1 MRFVCKILDKKPSCW
16 KQGTKMENLGIE
28 NQVIVALR
36 RISRAIDLH
45 SRALVQQHGLT
56 APQLAALQAVGELQ
70 PVLVSGV
77 ARSIHLSLA
86 TVTGILDRLET
97 RGLLARSRNG
107 RDRRAVNVELTD
119 GGAEVLKSAPSLLQD
134 HFRREL
140 SKLEQWEQTQLLA
153 SLQRIAAMMDA
164 EKVEAAPILSAG
176 IVTAL
181 PEDMSRYLEEA
192 VKPAEEPPEQPAS
205 TTVEHAGEG

>member
-1 MRFVCKILDKKPSCW
+1 
-16 KQGTKMENLGIE
+16 MENLSIE

-56 APQLAALQAVGELQ
+56 APQLAALQAVGDLQ
-70 PVLVSGV
+70 PVPVSGV

-86 TVTGILDRLET
+86 TVTGIFNRLET
-97 RGLLARSRNG
+97 RQLVKRSRDG
-107 RDRRAVNVELTD
+107 RDRRTVMVELTD
-119 GGAEVLKSAPSLLQD
+119 GGAELLKSAPSLLHD
-134 HFRREL
+134 RFRREL
-140 SKLEQWEQTQLLA
+140 GKLQEWEQTQLLA

-164 EKVEAAPILSAG
+164 GGIEAAPILGSG

-181 PEDMSRYLEEA
+181 PEDVSRYLEEA
-192 VKPAEEPPEQPAS
+192 VKPAEEAPDQPEAPDGRSPQ
-205 TTVEHAGEG
+205 TK